1 MIRERSVVVSGVGL
15 LLKDRGD
22 PDHGLIF
29 TMNNERREREREEK
43 HKRAGEVRQG

>member
-1 MIRERSVVVSGVGL
+1 VVVSGVGL

-29 TMNNERREREREEK
+29 TMNNERGEREREEK
-43 HKRAGEVRQG
+43 HKRSGEVCQG